1 MSSKLIFSYE
11 EDVMLVELVSNHP
24 CLFDLK
30 HQAYKD
36 IQIREKVWKEIS
48 IHLKKSTEDCKKR
61 WRSIKDTYNKKKRNR
76 KLGTGSAK
84 DKPSKWMLADVLSF
98 LDTTTY
104 ERQGLSNVISNEHQN
119 ATQNDDTSSQVHDSP
134 VDDSISS
141 QIESDYEHLPSTS
154 FSEPT
159 EVIAKK
165 AKVSLTTK
173 RLKQNE
179 IIIDTLNKRSDERN
193 RLLEKLYETNER
205 DPIDIFF
212 ESIAATVKQFTSE
225 LKIKA
230 KTDVFRIVSELEV
243 QNIQPKCQSSSSS
256 STYIF
261 PQTVISSPR
270 DIQSLHSYTSSL
282 QSNSTSS
289 SFDID
294 SSAVNW
300 TQPLTQHYEDTNN

>member
-1 MSSKLIFSYE
+1 M
-11 EDVMLVELVSNHP
+11 
-24 CLFDLK
+24 
-30 HQAYKD
+30 
-36 IQIREKVWKEIS
+36 
-48 IHLKKSTEDCKKR
+48 
-61 WRSIKDTYNKKKRNR
+61 
-76 KLGTGSAK
+76 
-84 DKPSKWMLADVLSF
+84 
-98 LDTTTY
+98 
-104 ERQGLSNVISNEHQN
+104 ISNEDQN
-119 ATQNDDTSSQVHDSP
+119 ATQIDDTSSQVHDSP
-134 VDDSISS
+134 VDDSTLS

-193 RLLEKLYETNER
+193 KLLEKLYETNER

-212 ESIAATVKQFTSE
+212 ESIAATVKQFTPE

-243 QNIQPKCQSSSSS
+243 QNIQPKRQSSS

-261 PQTVISSPR
+261 PQTVISSPQ

-282 QSNSTSS
+282 QSNL
-289 SFDID
+289 FI
-294 SSAVNW
+294 
-300 TQPLTQHYEDTNN
+300 

>member
-1 MSSKLIFSYE
+1 M
-11 EDVMLVELVSNHP
+11 
-24 CLFDLK
+24 
-30 HQAYKD
+30 
-36 IQIREKVWKEIS
+36 
-48 IHLKKSTEDCKKR
+48 
-61 WRSIKDTYNKKKRNR
+61 
-76 KLGTGSAK
+76 
-84 DKPSKWMLADVLSF
+84 
-98 LDTTTY
+98 
-104 ERQGLSNVISNEHQN
+104 ISNEHQN

>member
-1 MSSKLIFSYE
+1 M
-11 EDVMLVELVSNHP
+11 
-24 CLFDLK
+24 
-30 HQAYKD
+30 
-36 IQIREKVWKEIS
+36 
-48 IHLKKSTEDCKKR
+48 
-61 WRSIKDTYNKKKRNR
+61 
-76 KLGTGSAK
+76 
-84 DKPSKWMLADVLSF
+84 
-98 LDTTTY
+98 
-104 ERQGLSNVISNEHQN
+104 ISNEDQN

-134 VDDSISS
+134 IDDSILS

-193 RLLEKLYETNER
+193 KLLEKLYETNER

-212 ESIAATVKQFTSE
+212 ESIAATVKQFTPE

-243 QNIQPKCQSSSSS
+243 QNIQPKRQSSSS

-261 PQTVISSPR
+261 PQ

-294 SSAVNW
+294 SSPVNW
-300 TQPLTQHYEDTNN
+300 TQPFTQHYEDTNN

>member
-1 MSSKLIFSYE
+1 MSSKLFFSYE

-24 CLFDLK
+24 CLFDLI
-30 HQAYKD
+30 HQSYKD
-36 IQIREKVWKEIS
+36 IQIRENVWKEIS
-48 IHLKKSTEDCKKR
+48 INLK
-61 WRSIKDTYNKKKRNR
+61 
-76 KLGTGSAK
+76 L
-84 DKPSKWMLADVLSF
+84 F
-98 LDTTTY
+98 LF
-104 ERQGLSNVISNEHQN
+104 RGLSNVISNEDQN

-134 VDDSISS
+134 VDDSILS

-193 RLLEKLYETNER
+193 KLLEKLYETNER

-212 ESIAATVKQFTSE
+212 ESIAATVKQFTPE

-243 QNIQPKCQSSSSS
+243 QNIQPERQSSSS

-300 TQPLTQHYEDTNN
+300 TQPFTQHYEDTNN